1 MDSKRLK
8 KNISYFTS
16 WVGLHI
22 GSLIIKAIPGQLLYK
37 VAGVL
42 ARLSYRLMAKQRRIA
57 LESLRIAFSGK
68 KSPAQIEQIAK
79 NCFIS
84 MAKSGIEV
92 AFLIDRPELLKKHI
106 HFENVHYLQEA
117 LSQKKGVIL
126 VSAHF
131 GNFPL
136 LLAKI
141 SLEGYSI
148 AGIMRTMRDR
158 RAEEFFLEKRKRLK
172 IKVIYSQPRKACVEQ
187 SIQALRNNEVLFI
200 LLDQHFGSGGVM
212 VDFFGKKAQTATG
225 PVVLAQRTG
234 ATILPCFMVRQKD
247 DTSKLIFEPP
257 FVLEERPTDE
267 ETVFS
272 NIQRLTALIET
283 YIRRYPAE
291 WGWIHRRWK
300 GEMKT

>member
-1 MDSKRLK
+1 MDSKKLI
-8 KNISYFTS
+8 KNISYVTS
-16 WVGLHI
+16 WLGLHV
-22 GSLIIKAIPGQLLYK
+22 GSLIIKAIPEQWLYQF
-37 VAGVL
+37 AGVL
-42 ARLSYRLMAKQRRIA
+42 ARLTYRLAVKQRKIA
-57 LESLRIAFSGK
+57 LQSLSIAFGGK

-79 NCFIS
+79 NCFIA
-84 MAKSGIEV
+84 MAKSGVEV
-92 AFLIDRPELLKKHI
+92 AFLIDRPELLRKRI
-106 HFENVHYLQEA
+106 RFENAHYLQEA
-117 LSQKKGVIL
+117 LSRKKGVIL

-136 LLAKI
+136 LLAKV

-172 IKVIYSQPRKACVEQ
+172 IKVIYSQPRKVCVER

-212 VDFFGKKAQTATG
+212 VDFFGKKAATATG

-247 DTSKLIFEPP
+247 DTNKLIFEPP
-257 FVLEERPTDE
+257 FILEKRPTDE
-267 ETVFS
+267 ETVFC
-272 NIQRLTALIET
+272 NIQSLTAIIEA